1 MLLHNEGRFLENKN
15 GAQKQTAAQE
25 EAEVPGM

>member
-15 GAQKQTAAQE
+15 GAQKQMAAQE
-25 EAEVPGM
+25 EVEMQGM